1 MGVLMDE
8 AQTLP
13 RARALTVYWHGQEEP
28 GLLLYGL
35 RRPDRPPPVDGAKL
49 VPDATEVSEP
59 CLLSGEGWAVDLW
72 TVRDPR
78 LPAGAEWCATLA
90 RVLGRLLDAGYEVA
104 RFAVEGDFA
113 DPPALFDPERMG
125 ESVYAA
131 TSRETGFMR
140 RDDGEG
146 DLRAL
151 TDADLSRLRPP
162 AEAVW
167 SGA

>member
-1 MGVLMDE
+1 MNEVR
-8 AQTLP
+8 TLP
-13 RARALTVYWHGQEEP
+13 RDRALTVYWQGQEEP

-35 RRPDRPPPVDGAKL
+35 RRPDRRPQVDGAEL
-49 VPDATEVSEP
+49 VPEATEVSNP
-59 CLLSGEGWAVDLW
+59 WLLSGEGWAVDLW
-72 TVRDPR
+72 TIRDPR
-78 LPAGAEWCATLA
+78 LPAGSQWCATLE

-104 RFAVEGDFA
+104 WFAVEGDFA
-113 DPPALFDPERMG
+113 DPPALFDPEMMG
-125 ESVYAA
+125 EGVYAA
-131 TSRETGFMR
+131 ASRETGFIC

-146 DLRAL
+146 DLKAL